1 MPSVLSLDLLI
12 LQEPAHCCIHDRR
25 VVPQADDL
33 RRTPPHMH
41 DTDTAKARRIPCGRW
56 ITLSHPVHSSTRLP
70 SLPAN
75 RSRPSQGLEAD
86 LHQDVIEGERLEA
99 WGPGRRSTYLV
110 SRTVRLLECTLKT
123 HLDRGGYLRTA
134 LKIAVSRYMPMRWP
148 VPPHTTEVSHR
159 LTPCPLPSAPTGLGY
174 ELPLPAWCKILEGA
188 HRSSLYGLLITHP
201 VKMCPFPGT
210 LSSVLSLTRGNH
222 SHRNSS
228 SGIVG
233 NHSAMLTVNRA
244 PSVPIYPVAHARS
257 VSGG

>member
-1 MPSVLSLDLLI
+1 MSLVLSLDLLI
-12 LQEPAHCCIHDRR
+12 LQEPANCCIHDRR

-41 DTDTAKARRIPCGRW
+41 DTDTAKARRIPCERW
-56 ITLSHPVHSSTRLP
+56 ITFSHPVHSSTRLP
-70 SLPAN
+70 SQQIKTFPVTRGRSSPGCERGREAGGMGPWSPFHILGITDRTTFGMHSEDTPRPGWIPTHGTQDRRQPVHAN
-75 RSRPSQGLEAD
+75 AMACS
-86 LHQDVIEGERLEA
+86 
-99 WGPGRRSTYLV
+99 
-110 SRTVRLLECTLKT
+110 
-123 HLDRGGYLRTA
+123 
-134 LKIAVSRYMPMRWP
+134 
-148 VPPHTTEVSHR
+148 
-159 LTPCPLPSAPTGLGY
+159 TPCPLPSAPRGLGY

-201 VKMCPFPGT
+201 VKMCLFSGT
-210 LSSVLSLTRGNH
+210 LGSVLSSTRGNH

-233 NHSAMLTVNRA
+233 NHSAMLTVSRA